1 MAKKTHL
8 LYLTAAFSTKA
19 SEEDARIDMTAA
31 LATKAHQSATYAKTE
46 VEPELAIT
54 LQQLTAGDPVNPL
67 APPFAT
73 ISPILTGKS

>member
-8 LYLTAAFSTKA
+8 LYLTTAFSTKA
-19 SEEDARIDMTAA
+19 SKDACIDMTAA

-46 VEPELAIT
+46 VEPELAMT
-54 LQQLTAGDPVNPL
+54 LEQLTAGDPVNPL
-67 APPFAT
+67 APPLAT

>member
-1 MAKKTHL
+1 
-8 LYLTAAFSTKA
+8 
-19 SEEDARIDMTAA
+19 MTAA

-46 VEPELAIT
+46 VEPELAMT